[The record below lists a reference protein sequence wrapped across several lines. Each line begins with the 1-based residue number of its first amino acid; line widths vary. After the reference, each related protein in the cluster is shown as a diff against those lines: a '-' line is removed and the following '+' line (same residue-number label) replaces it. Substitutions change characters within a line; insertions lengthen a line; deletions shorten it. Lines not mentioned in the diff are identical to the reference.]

1 MVHAATSCTHPAN
14 YYNLM
19 RTIVH
24 PYWSADPP
32 DHRLSKKPYKT
43 VDHHTAWVPED
54 SLVFK
59 VRCLQGTSFLHACCL
74 LHMLWL
80 CAKSGSA
87 AGAVFEASRSLLECT
102 RSWLSRISLNCTAQ

>member
-59 VRCLQGTSFLHACCL
+59 VRCLPGTPSRLLPAAHALVLHQKWQSRWACP
-74 LHMLWL
+74 
-80 CAKSGSA
+80 
-87 AGAVFEASRSLLECT
+87 
-102 RSWLSRISLNCTAQ
+102 